1 VKEMHK
7 EIDIEELSEKFV
19 NNLVETNRGFNFY
32 VDWNNVLDYKQFEI
46 ELNAMNV
53 LIGSDNIHDKF
64 VTLIKKMPTVVA
76 TFPLL
81 FALSKKER
89 KNVWKGKNELKVV
102 NEDLDEDDFY
112 SYNFDISS
120 IKKGMSEEDIENYY
134 VFFDKIGLKN
144 LFENTLKTSVIDYV
158 IGVLVGLDT
167 NGRKNRGGKAFELA
181 CEPII
186 SEICASNKVQ
196 LITQKQFK
204 VLKKMGIN
212 ISKDIANRKADFILI
227 KNQKV
232 LNIEVD
238 YFYGG
243 GSKPEEIID
252 SYINRQNDLKKLG
265 IGFVLLTDGLC
276 WDNKDKNQLQKGFR
290 NLDYL
295 LNYHLA
301 KYGKLNEIVKEY
313 FK

>member
-1 VKEMHK
+1 MYKEMS
-7 EIDIEELSEKFV
+7 IEELSEKFV

-32 VDWNNVLDYKQFEI
+32 VDWNNVMDYKQFEI
-46 ELNAMNV
+46 ELNALNV
-53 LIGSDNIHDKF
+53 LIKCENIHDKF
-64 VTLIKKMPTVVA
+64 VELIKKVPTVVA

-81 FALSKKER
+81 FALSKVER

-102 NEDLDEDDFY
+102 NEDLKENDFY
-112 SYNFDISS
+112 SYNFDIQL
-120 IKKGMSEEDIENYY
+120 IKNNISDENIEIYY
-134 VFFDKIGLKN
+134 TFFEKIGLKDLFQN
-144 LFENTLKTSVIDYV
+144 LLEKSVIDYV
-158 IGVLVGLDT
+158 IGVLVGLDS

-186 SEICASNKVQ
+186 AEICENHNVQ
-196 LITQKQFK
+196 LISQKQFK
-204 VLKKMGIN
+204 ALSKLGFN
-212 ISKDIANRKADFILI
+212 ISEDVANRKADFILV
-227 KNQKV
+227 KNNKV

-238 YFYGG
+238 YFYRG

-252 SYINRQNDLKKLG
+252 SYINRQNDLKKIG
-265 IGFVLLTDGLC
+265 IGFALLTDGLC

-301 KYGKLNEIVKEY
+301 KSGMLDEIISEY
-313 FK
+313 FNV

>member
-1 VKEMHK
+1 MYKEMS
-7 EIDIEELSEKFV
+7 IEELSEKFV

-32 VDWNNVLDYKQFEI
+32 VDWNNAMDYKQFEI
-46 ELNAMNV
+46 ELNALNV
-53 LIGSDNIHDKF
+53 LIKCENIHDKF
-64 VTLIKKMPTVVA
+64 VELIKKIPTVVA

-81 FALSKKER
+81 FALSKVER

-102 NEDLDEDDFY
+102 NEDLKENDFY
-112 SYNFDISS
+112 SYNFDIQL
-120 IKKGMSEEDIENYY
+120 IKNNISDENIEIYY
-134 VFFDKIGLKN
+134 TFFEKIGLKDLFQN
-144 LFENTLKTSVIDYV
+144 LLEKSVIDYV
-158 IGVLVGLDT
+158 IGVLIGLDS

-186 SEICASNKVQ
+186 AEICENHNVQ
-196 LITQKQFK
+196 LISQKQFK
-204 VLKKMGIN
+204 ALSKLGFN
-212 ISKDIANRKADFILI
+212 ISEDVANRKADFILVK
-227 KNQKV
+227 KNKV

-238 YFYGG
+238 YFYRG

-252 SYINRQNDLKKLG
+252 SYINRQNDLKKIG
-265 IGFVLLTDGLC
+265 IGFALLTDGLC

-301 KYGKLNEIVKEY
+301 KSGMLDEIISEY
-313 FK
+313 FKV

>member
-1 VKEMHK
+1 MYKEMS
-7 EIDIEELSEKFV
+7 IEELSEKFV

-32 VDWNNVLDYKQFEI
+32 VDWNNVMDYKQFEI
-46 ELNAMNV
+46 ELNALNV
-53 LIGSDNIHDKF
+53 LIKCENIHDKF
-64 VTLIKKMPTVVA
+64 VELVKKVPTVVA

-81 FALSKKER
+81 FALSKVER

-102 NEDLDEDDFY
+102 NEDLKENDFY
-112 SYNFDISS
+112 SYNFDIQL
-120 IKKGMSEEDIENYY
+120 IKNNISDENIEIYY
-134 VFFDKIGLKN
+134 TFFEKIGLKDLFQN
-144 LFENTLKTSVIDYV
+144 LLEKSVIDYV
-158 IGVLVGLDT
+158 IGVLVGLDS

-186 SEICASNKVQ
+186 AEICENHNVQ
-196 LITQKQFK
+196 LISQKQFK
-204 VLKKMGIN
+204 ALSKLGFN
-212 ISKDIANRKADFILI
+212 ISEDVANRKADFILV
-227 KNQKV
+227 KNNKV

-238 YFYGG
+238 YFYRG

-252 SYINRQNDLKKLG
+252 SYINRQNDLKKIG
-265 IGFVLLTDGLC
+265 IGFALLTDGLC

-301 KYGKLNEIVKEY
+301 KSGMLDEIISEY
-313 FK
+313 FNV